1 MRFATPADEI
11 LPLKHPRVQQN
22 PAYLSVV
29 LMTRVITRLGD
40 LPVIDNKLI
49 EKLPSADMA
58 YLQNL
63 YQQINAV
70 EPVRVEVTCPS
81 CGEKFKIEVPPLGES

>member
-1 MRFATPADEI
+1 M
-11 LPLKHPRVQQN
+11 QQN

-70 EPVRVEVTCPS
+70 EPIKVEVACPS
-81 CGEKFKIEVPPLGES
+81 CGEKFKIEVPPLGE